1 MIVTMFVYQ
10 SGMFSMDAFP
20 LRTRVPMT
28 RPKLLIGL
36 LFCLPLLL
44 VACAV
49 PVTVERVDPRT
60 VHRDLT
66 ANVLTVG
73 EESAASRNVL
83 YRWDL
88 TARFEADPE
97 GALGQLH
104 AAVVGGSAGR
114 DELFTLAELSF
125 LHAEQTGKQEYYLA
139 AAVYAYALLFP
150 GGAADPL
157 YSVDRRLR
165 TAADLYN
172 RGLTSAFA
180 SADRSVVELRGGT
193 RALPFGELTVE
204 LDPKWLRWGDR
215 RLVNFVPVAELEV
228 RGLRERYRR
237 TGIGAPLA
245 ASTAAFTPDAKLRDF
260 VGRGTKVP
268 VTALLRIDDP
278 RRSLAAGRINASL
291 EIHDG
296 YTTDFVEI
304 DGQRVPLEVE
314 PSAAF
319 AYTLSE
325 SAIWDWELRGFLVGD
340 LLKGLVVATK
350 AGEARAQLLF
360 MQPYQRGR
368 IPVVFVHGT
377 ASGPGRWADMMNSL
391 ENDPWLRTRFQFW
404 FFYYD
409 TGNPITY
416 SADVLRT
423 SLQFIVEQLD
433 PDGNDLALRQMV
445 IVGHSQGGLLT
456 KMTAIDSGTE
466 LWSTV
471 SSRPLDELVLREST
485 REELRRTLFLK
496 PLPFVRR
503 IIFIATPHR
512 GSYQAGTWIAQWVSG
527 FASLPKGFLESFGEL
542 VTGNAGAIALS
553 MGGLPRSIN
562 HMTPGNPFVQ
572 ALAEIPVAP
581 GITVNSIVAIK
592 GEGPVEKDDDGVVEY
607 SSAHLTGV
615 ESELVIHSTH
625 SVHGHPLAIAEVRRI
640 LYRHGDNACQTAGV
654 CGAPG
659 KGSPTP

>member
-1 MIVTMFVYQ
+1 MSDPPRLIFFV
-10 SGMFSMDAFP
+10 AF
-20 LRTRVPMT
+20 
-28 RPKLLIGL
+28 LLA
-36 LFCLPLLL
+36 
-44 VACAV
+44 ACAA

-60 VHRDLT
+60 VHRELT
-66 ANVLTVG
+66 GNVLTVG
-73 EESAASRNVL
+73 EESGASRIVL
-83 YRWDL
+83 DRWDL
-88 TARFEADPE
+88 TERFESDPE
-97 GALGQLH
+97 GALAQLH
-104 AAVVGGSAGR
+104 RAVTDQRAGR
-114 DELFTLAELSF
+114 DELFALAELSF

-150 GGAADPL
+150 QGAAEPL
-157 YSVDRRLR
+157 YPVDRRLR
-165 TAADLYN
+165 VAADLYN

-193 RALPFGELTVE
+193 RPLPFGELTVE

-245 ASTAAFTPDAKLRDF
+245 AGTAPFTSDTKLRDF

-268 VTALLRIDDP
+268 VTAFLRLGDP
-278 RRSLAAGRINASL
+278 RRSLVSGRISGAL
-291 EIHDG
+291 EIYDG

-360 MQPYQRGR
+360 MQPYRRGR

-391 ENDPWLRTRFQFW
+391 ENDPWLRTRFQYW

-423 SLQFIVEQLD
+423 SLRFIVEQLD
-433 PDGNDLALRQMV
+433 PDRTDAALQQMV
-445 IVGHSQGGLLT
+445 TIGHSQGGLLA
-456 KMTAIDSGTE
+456 KMTAIDSGTR
-466 LWSTV
+466 LWDTV
-471 SSRPLDELVLREST
+471 SQRPLDDLILRDET
-485 REELRRTLFLK
+485 REQLRRTLFLQ

-503 IIFIATPHR
+503 VIFIATPHR
-512 GSYQAGTWIAQWVSG
+512 GSYEAGSWIAHQVAG
-527 FASLPKGFLESFGEL
+527 FASLPKGFVDVMKDL
-542 VTGNAGAIALS
+542 VTGNPSVVTLS
-553 MGGLPRSIN
+553 LGGLPRSIN
-562 HMTPGNPFVQ
+562 DMTPGNSFVQ
-572 ALAEIPVAP
+572 ALAATPVAP
-581 GITVNSIVAIK
+581 GIPVHSIVAVSGNK
-592 GEGPVEKDDDGVVEY
+592 PLAEDDDGIVKYE
-607 SSAHLTGV
+607 SAHLDDAK
-615 ESELVIHSTH
+615 SELVIHSGH
-625 SVHGHPLAIAEVRRI
+625 SVQGHPLAIGEVRRI
-640 LYRHGDNACQTAGV
+640 LYLHGEDACRSAGV
-654 CGAPG
+654 CGA
-659 KGSPTP
+659 SDSR

>member
-1 MIVTMFVYQ
+1 M
-10 SGMFSMDAFP
+10 
-20 LRTRVPMT
+20 MT
-28 RPKLLIGL
+28 RRRRLLGL
-36 LFCLPLLL
+36 VCLLPLLL
-44 VACAV
+44 ATCAV

-60 VHRDLT
+60 VHRELT

-73 EESAASRNVL
+73 EESNASRIVL

-88 TARFEADPE
+88 TERFESDPE
-97 GALGQLH
+97 GALAQLH
-104 AAVVGGSAGR
+104 AVVVGGSAGR

-125 LHAEQTGKQEYYLA
+125 LYAERTGKQEYYLA

-150 GGAADPL
+150 HGAADPL
-157 YSVDRRLR
+157 YPVDPRLR
-165 TAADLYN
+165 LAADLYN

-237 TGIGAPLA
+237 PGIGAPLA
-245 ASTAAFTPDAKLRDF
+245 AGTAPFTPDTKLRDF
-260 VGRGTKVP
+260 VGRATKVP
-268 VTALLRIDDP
+268 VTALLRFDDP
-278 RRSLAAGRINASL
+278 RPSLATGRITGAL
-291 EIHDG
+291 EIYDG
-296 YTTDFVEI
+296 NTTDVVEI

-340 LLKGLVVATK
+340 LLKGFVVATK
-350 AGEARAQLLF
+350 LGEARAQLLF

-377 ASGPGRWADMMNSL
+377 ASGPGRWADMLNSL
-391 ENDPWLRTRFQFW
+391 ENDPWLRTRFQYW

-409 TGNPITY
+409 TGNPVTY
-416 SADVLRT
+416 SADVLRM
-423 SLQFIVEQLD
+423 SLRLIVDQLD
-433 PDGNDLALRQMV
+433 PDGVDAALRQMV
-445 IVGHSQGGLLT
+445 IIGHSQGGLLT

-466 LWSTV
+466 LWNTV

-512 GSYQAGTWIAQWVSG
+512 GSYQAGSWVAQWVAG
-527 FASLPKGFLESFGEL
+527 FASLPKGFMDSVGEL
-542 VTGNAGAIALS
+542 VTGNAGAVVLS
-553 MGGLPRSIN
+553 MGGLPRSIQ

-572 ALAEIPVAP
+572 ALASIPVAP
-581 GITVNSIVAIK
+581 GIAVNSIVAVS
-592 GEGPVEKDDDGVVEY
+592 GNGPIAEDDDGVVKY
-607 SSAHLTGV
+607 TSAHLDAA
-615 ESELVIHSTH
+615 ESELVIHSGH
-625 SVHGHPLAIAEVRRI
+625 SVQGHPLAIAEVRRI
-640 LYRHGDNACQTAGV
+640 LYRHGEDACRSAGV
-654 CGAPG
+654 CGA
-659 KGSPTP
+659 TDNR